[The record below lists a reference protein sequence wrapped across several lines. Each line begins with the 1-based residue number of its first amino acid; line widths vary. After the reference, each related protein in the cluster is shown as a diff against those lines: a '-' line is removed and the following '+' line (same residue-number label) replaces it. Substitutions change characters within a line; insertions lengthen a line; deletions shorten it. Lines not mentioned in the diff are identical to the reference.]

1 VPNRIHFTDITIRA
15 LKSSPAQTTYW
26 DEAVPAFGV
35 RIGRRSKTF
44 LIVRDGGH
52 RIKIGRYPAISL
64 HDARKEAKCLLAL
77 TELPR
82 ASAVTVSQ
90 AVATFL
96 DTRQQQNRSK
106 TKQETERLLT
116 RHLLPTLAGRLLTDV
131 TTEDLVSILDGLIKK
146 PGTANHACT
155 AMKTFFNWA
164 VARRH
169 IKHSPLA
176 GVPLPAKAGK
186 RDRVLTD
193 TELVAV
199 YRAAQGMGYPF
210 GFIILI
216 CIHTGMRRGEVG
228 SLKWSY
234 ITPEAITL
242 PAAATKNAQ
251 QHVIPNLIE
260 GNLKLIPRTSEYLF
274 PNENDAPFTDWNKS
288 KQKIDERCGVTD
300 WVIHDLRRT
309 FSTKMAEWQLA
320 PPHVIERLLNHASG
334 TMSPL
339 ARIYNRA
346 TYLAEMRDALTAYE
360 QRLATLISSA

>member
-1 VPNRIHFTDITIRA
+1 VPNRIHLTDIALRA
-15 LKSSPAQTTYW
+15 LKPTTTQTTYW
-26 DEAVPAFGV
+26 DDAVPAFGV
-35 RIGRRSKTF
+35 RVGRRSKTF

-52 RIKIGRYPAISL
+52 RIRIGRYPVMSL
-64 HDARKEAKCLLAL
+64 HEARKEAKRLLSLA
-77 TELPR
+77 ELPR
-82 ASAVTVSQ
+82 AVSVTVSQ

-96 DTRQQQNRSK
+96 ESRQQQNRSN

-116 RHLLPTLAGRLLTDV
+116 RHLLPTLGDRLLADV
-131 TTEDLVSILDGLIKK
+131 ATEHVIPILDGLIKK
-146 PGTANHACT
+146 TGTANHACT

-193 TELVAV
+193 AELVAV

-234 ITPEAITL
+234 ITPDCITL
-242 PAAATKNAQ
+242 PADATKNAQ
-251 QHVIPNLIE
+251 QHVIPNLIQ
-260 GNLKLIPRTSEYLF
+260 GNLKLIPKTSEFLF
-274 PNENDAPFTDWNKS
+274 PNETGAPFTDWNTS
-288 KQKIDERCGVTD
+288 KKKIDERCGVTG

-339 ARIYNRA
+339 SRIYNRA
-346 TYLAEMRDALTAYE
+346 TYLAEMRQALTAYE
-360 QRLATLISSA
+360 QRLAILISSA